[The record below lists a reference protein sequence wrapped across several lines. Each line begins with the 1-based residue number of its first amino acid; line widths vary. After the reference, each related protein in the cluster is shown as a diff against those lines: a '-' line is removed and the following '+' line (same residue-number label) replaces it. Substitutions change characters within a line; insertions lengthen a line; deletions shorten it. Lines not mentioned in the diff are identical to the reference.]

1 MRMLLLIIAVLLTV
15 GYVIELSLNT
25 DKQAQ
30 NKSTIKKIMNDAVA
44 ARHGGAL
51 PRTMSMEDLDV
62 ALRAGADYTKKQ
74 IAAKL
79 HLDRGISEAR

>member
-51 PRTMSMEDLDV
+51 PKTMSMEDLDV
-62 ALRAGADYTKKQ
+62 ALRAGANYTKKR
-74 IAAKL
+74 AAERL
-79 HLDRGISEAR
+79 HLDRGTSDAP